1 MKIIEAITKS
11 MEELEDR
18 KDRSAW
24 DRGVTNYAYDLLEEL
39 KGEIESGYY
48 TDVKT
53 IPELKK
59 ALLNGANDWSQY
71 SWGGCALIYD
81 YEIAER
87 LCNPSELK
95 KTRNGERK
103 PNRNEEWLDV
113 QAMAL
118 YQACNRITKTI
129 RKYLEA

>member
-1 MKIIEAITKS
+1 MKIIEAIIKS

-24 DRGVTNYAYDLLEEL
+24 DRGVTNYAYDLLDEL
-39 KGEIESGYY
+39 KGTIKDGYY
-48 TDVKT
+48 TDIKT
-53 IPELKK
+53 IPELKT
-59 ALLNGANDWSQY
+59 ALLNGARDWDQY
-71 SWGGCALIYD
+71 SWGGCSLIYD
-81 YEIAER
+81 YDIAER

-95 KTRNGERK
+95 KTRNGERR

-113 QAMAL
+113 QARAL
-118 YQACNRITKTI
+118 YQACNRIAKTI